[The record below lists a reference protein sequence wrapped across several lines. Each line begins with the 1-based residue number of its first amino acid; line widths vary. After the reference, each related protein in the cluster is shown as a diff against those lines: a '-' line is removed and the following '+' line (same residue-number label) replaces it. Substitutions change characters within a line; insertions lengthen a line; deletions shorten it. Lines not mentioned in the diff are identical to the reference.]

1 VKTVRKIG
9 NLTEKLL
16 SIPPHFFFAML
27 EQVYIPFGMITE
39 QTDRAAKR
47 IFGPQNKR
55 KLGPLLQF
63 SK

>member
-1 VKTVRKIG
+1 
-9 NLTEKLL
+9 
-16 SIPPHFFFAML
+16 ML